1 MVVVITKDA
10 SLHPSRFSDRSVESS
25 RNRVE
30 ALPWSHPSKLLDVIK
45 KGDIGAQGGERS
57 EQQRL
62 FSLAGQS
69 RGKGTG
75 IACVHMPLAPIRGD

>member
-10 SLHPSRFSDRSVESS
+10 SLHPSRFSDRSVES
-25 RNRVE
+25 RRKRVE
-30 ALPWSHPSKLLDVIK
+30 ALLWSHPSKLLDVIK
-45 KGDIGAQGGERS
+45 KGDIGAQGGEGS

-69 RGKGTG
+69 RGKGTRIG
-75 IACVHMPLAPIRGD
+75 CVHMPLAPIRGD